1 MTTSKSRRNIL
12 KTIPEDTAIHPFFK
26 IMNTKSF
33 EKLELN
39 KILSAASNF
48 AVLDGGKKLILD
60 CKPSA
65 DLEEVRRRLTLTR
78 ECDKLLYTYGIGKI
92 DQFVEISDILVRAKK
107 GSALSCGELL
117 NAASLLRSV
126 RIAYTSI
133 NKISD
138 DGIVLV
144 RSIADNLY
152 FDKGLEDDIT
162 DKIVNSEAVSDHASD
177 RLFSIRS
184 KIKNLNE
191 RIRAKLSEYVSG
203 KNAEYLQ
210 DAIVTIRNDRYV
222 IPVKAEHKSHVKGFV
237 HDRSKTGATFFIE
250 PEYVLELNNELIALT
265 LDEREEVEAILKSLS
280 ARVGKLSDELQ
291 RDTEILAEL
300 DCRFAFAEYGYSLKC
315 IEPKVNDRGY
325 VNIIKGRHPL
335 IDKNKVVPVSVELG
349 ATYNFLLLSG
359 ANTGGKTVTLKMS
372 GLFCLM
378 AACGLFIPAADG
390 SSVAVFD
397 SVYCDIGDSQ
407 SIEESLSTFSSH
419 LENIIKICEK
429 VQKNSLVLIDE
440 LGGGTNPDEGQAIAK
455 AVVKRLLESGCKGI
469 VTTHFTPLKEFAY
482 TVDNIENASMEFDS
496 ATLKPLYSI
505 KIGLPGASN
514 ALAIARRLGMDESI
528 LQDATSFLSEGA
540 RNFENVV
547 RQAEESRVEAESKLA
562 EVENMKREWS
572 KKIDEANRLT
582 EELNKEKE
590 KISRSA
596 RSESRR
602 IISERTE
609 RAEQLLAEIEEIFK
623 NKELSESQLIK
634 ARTLKNKLKNSAFDE
649 ESEKSKVTAYQPA
662 TAENIKAGVKVFI
675 KPMETQGQILSF
687 NKGKNE
693 AEVLCGSI
701 KMHLKLKDLQ
711 VVGEEE
717 SKIPQVK
724 IVKNI
729 PREQPVM
736 EINILGLTV
745 GEALYEVDNFIDRA
759 VTDNL
764 AEVKIIHGV
773 GTGKLKSAIWE
784 HLKRHKNVES
794 YRLGKYGEGETGVTF
809 VKLK

>member
-1 MTTSKSRRNIL
+1 M
-12 KTIPEDTAIHPFFK
+12 D
-26 IMNTKSF
+26 TKSI

-39 KILSAASNF
+39 KILSSAANY
-48 AVLDGGKKLILD
+48 AVLDGGKKLILE
-60 CKPSA
+60 CTPSA

-78 ECDKLLYTYGIGKI
+78 ECGKLLYTYGIGKI
-92 DQFVEISDILVRAKK
+92 EQFGETSDMLVRSKK
-107 GSALSCGELL
+107 GSALSCAELL
-117 NAASLLRSV
+117 EIATLLRSV

-133 NKISD
+133 SKIND
-138 DGIVLV
+138 EGIVLV
-144 RSIADNLY
+144 KAISNNLY
-152 FDKGLEDDIT
+152 FDRALEDDIS
-162 DKIVNSEAVSDHASD
+162 DKIVSSEAVSDRASD

-184 KIKNLNE
+184 KIKSLNE

-222 IPVKAEHKSHVKGFV
+222 IPVKAEHKSHVRGFV

-250 PEYVLELNNELIALT
+250 PEYILELNNELIALT
-265 LDEREEVEAILKSLS
+265 IDEREEVEAILKALS
-280 ARVGKLSDELQ
+280 SRVGTLSDQLKC
-291 RDTEILAEL
+291 DVEILAEL
-300 DCRFAFAEYGYSLKC
+300 DSRFAVAEYGYSLKC
-315 IEPKVNDRGY
+315 SEPKVNNRGY
-325 VNIIKGRHPL
+325 VNVIKGRHPL
-335 IDKNKVVPVSVELG
+335 IDKNNVVPVSVELG
-349 ATYNFLLLSG
+349 ANYNFLLLSG
-359 ANTGGKTVTLKMS
+359 ANTGGKTVTLKMV

-378 AACGLFIPAADG
+378 ASCGLFIPAAEG

-397 SVYCDIGDSQ
+397 SIYCDIGDSQ

-419 LENIIKICEK
+419 IENIIKICKK

-455 AVVKRLLESGCKGI
+455 AVVKKLLNSGCKGI

-482 TVDNIENASMEFDS
+482 SVDGIENASMEFD
-496 ATLKPLYSI
+496 ATTLKPLYSI

-528 LQDATSFLSEGA
+528 LQDAMNYLSDGA

-547 RQAEESRVEAESKLA
+547 RRAEESRVEAEAKLVEA
-562 EVENMKREWS
+562 ENIMREWR
-572 KKIDEANRLT
+572 KKVAEANKLT
-582 EELNKEKE
+582 DDLNRERE
-590 KISRSA
+590 KINRTA

-623 NKELSESQLIK
+623 NKNLTESEIIK
-634 ARTLKNKLKNSAFDE
+634 ARTLKNKLKNSAFE
-649 ESEKSKVTAYQPA
+649 EEGEKCKVTEYQPA
-662 TAENIKAGVKVFI
+662 TAENIKEGVRVFI
-675 KPMETQGQILSF
+675 KPMETRGQILGF
-687 NKGKNE
+687 NKSKGE

-711 VVGEEE
+711 VIGDEAQPAP
-717 SKIPQVK
+717 KVK
-724 IVKNI
+724 VVKNI
-729 PREQPVM
+729 PREQPVL

-773 GTGKLKSAIWE
+773 GTGKLKSAIWD